1 MSWKDKINNER
12 LRIVT
17 GEGSVFEPL
26 WMNAQRE
33 LSFNVSEFEFPDV
46 DGTLVARTTSKGKRY
61 PLNIFFQGED
71 NIEQTTRF
79 LEAAKDRRAW
89 TLTHP
94 LYGEKIVQPLSIQVN
109 EQSFNVSQIQI
120 NIVETIT
127 EDFPKTAQ
135 IPEDKIPNDV
145 EATTDLIAEGF
156 AANAELNIQDQN
168 GLKDTVNALFT
179 QSTGFIDNEYFN
191 AFNQA
196 QSAINE
202 ATQKPLDAMRATQR
216 VILAPVRFTENVR
229 QRMMLLREQF
239 TTLRLNLGF
248 LTSRGQKF
256 SYFANAGTTLSAMA
270 LSTTGTYANR
280 REAVMAIETLRDTWS
295 QYLADL
301 DSLQNSDAASQ
312 SYFVADFTA
321 LNQLSELI
329 GYTVSNVLSILSQQ
343 RQERIVEVDKDTNV
357 VELCH
362 RYIGLD
368 IEDVNLTEF
377 MELNDIGISELLQIR
392 KGRQIVYFV

>member
-1 MSWKDKINNER
+1 MSWKDKIDNEK
-12 LRIVT
+12 LRITT

-61 PLNIFFQGED
+61 PLQIFFQGED
-71 NIEQTTRF
+71 NIEQTDRF
-79 LEAAKDRRAW
+79 LEAAKDRRVW
-89 TLTHP
+89 TLSHP

-120 NIVETIT
+120 QVVETIT
-127 EDFPKTAQ
+127 EDFPKTTQ
-135 IPEDKIPNDV
+135 VPEDKIPNDV
-145 EATTDLIAEGF
+145 DATNELIAEGF
-156 AANAELNIQDQN
+156 AANADLNISDQN
-168 GLKDTVNALFT
+168 SLKDTVNALFT
-179 QSTGFIDNEYFN
+179 QATGFINNDYFN
-191 AFNQA
+191 AFNEA

-216 VILAPVRFTENVR
+216 VILAPVLFTENVR

-239 TTLRLNLGF
+239 NTLRLNLGF
-248 LTSRGQKF
+248 LNSRGKKF
-256 SYFANAGTTLSAMA
+256 SFAANAATTLSAMA
-270 LSTTGTYANR
+270 LSTTGVYANR
-280 REAVMAIETLRDTWS
+280 REAVMAIEVLRDTFR
-295 QYLADL
+295 QYLTDL
-301 DSLQNSDAASQ
+301 DTLQNTDAASQ
-312 SYFVADFTA
+312 SYFVPDFVS

-343 RQERIVEVDKDTNV
+343 RQERIVEIDKDSNV
-357 VELCH
+357 IELCH
-362 RYIGLD
+362 RFIGLD
-368 IEDVNLTEF
+368 LEDNNLSEF
-377 MELNDIGISELLQIR
+377 MELNDIGISELLQLR